1 VIDTNSNALG
11 MNAHRIF
18 KVESGKTLTLDDLT
32 LKGGNAVGATDAAGS
47 GGAIFVQGAT
57 VRITNCTLTGNK
69 ADKNGGAVW
78 AESSTAEVIINSS
91 IIGGTSGDGNKVTD
105 QDGFG
110 GGIVISDGTLNLT
123 DTSIIG
129 NKAGRGGGVYAGE
142 NSTFKMYDSS
152 IANNTGTTG
161 KGVYV
166 KGGDGTPSKIDAVFI
181 MGGTACVGTWANA
194 GTLQDGNDVYLDK
207 NLGSGN
213 LVNIKIDK
221 DKPITKPKAA
231 RITPAYHT
239 AHEIVLRMWNSLDN
253 SSPTTGGAYNDKFTV
268 TPQTS
273 PAQQWEVTGDGQLQ
287 RKP

>member
-1 VIDTNSNALG
+1 MAIEGTTVTMTGCALKGNTASNG
-11 MNAHRIF
+11 GGIYTRY
-18 KVESGKTLTLDDLT
+18 LDDT
-32 LKGGNAVGATDAAGS
+32 VTPETAVTIDGGTI
-47 GGAIFVQGAT
+47 GGMQSNEA
-57 VRITNCTLTGNK
+57 NK
-69 ADKNGGAVW
+69 ATG
-78 AESSTAEVIINSS
+78 SS
-91 IIGGTSGDGNKVTD
+91 
-105 QDGFG
+105 DGFG
-110 GGIVISDGTLNLT
+110 GGIFVDKNYIVTLKG
-123 DTSIIG
+123 SVQVIG
-129 NKAGRGGGVYAGE
+129 NTAGRGGGVYAGE

-166 KGGDGTPSKIDAVFI
+166 KGGDDTPSKIDAVFI

-239 AHEIVLRMWNSLDN
+239 ANEIVLRMWNSLDN

-273 PAQQWEVTGDGQLQ
+273 PTQQWEVTGDGQLQ